1 MVNQNQRQLL
11 RSDFPA
17 VSKIADIEIDALE
30 LRYAHE
36 RFKALNVL
44 RLQRVRDSVNQRQLI
59 FLDLLPLLFHVN
71 HPMLPGY
78 HSGEVP
84 CGISH
89 YSPDTQVL
97 ERARSLAR
105 TFRPDHQ
112 REIDAGIHAIYL
124 MGSTGTIAWSRH
136 SDFDVWICH
145 EPGIEQAQYD
155 LLQNKAHAIESWAE
169 SLGLEVH
176 FFVLDD
182 ASFREQS
189 HSELSEHS
197 SGDAQHHLLLDEFYR
212 TSVLIAGRYP
222 VWWLI
227 PPQHEG
233 NYQAYKNRLLQ
244 NRFINHDEFVDF
256 GGLESLPVDEFY
268 GAALWQLNK
277 AIDSPYKS
285 MLKLLLLESYVDSYP
300 DSVLL
305 ASRFKEKIYQ
315 QDGCLEDLDPYS
327 MILQAIEDHLFS
339 RRESKRIDMLRR
351 CFYIK
356 VDLPLT
362 KPSHKDGWRKQQLQA
377 IVDSWGWGQDKL
389 QHLDARKQWKTPIV
403 AREFDEL
410 LEELQFSY
418 LRLKAF
424 ARMYASRDVA
434 GNRDLAILGRK
445 LSLTFDPQEG
455 RILLFNPGI
464 SHDIA
469 EPELTLWYQEASDE
483 WFLLAGKCVALPE
496 KAEMLT
502 VASSLLEVLAWG
514 HFNRVL
520 SAQQTRIH
528 LQPQGGVFLTHWE
541 LQSLILSLQDFFS
554 SSHKVDI
561 ANLETA
567 AYLSKSCVFINCGLD
582 SSQGKSESF
591 SYGQQQQNLVV
602 SCEQVSLSSWQEI
615 VTGHFSGGYALA
627 DSISDYLAWFPI
639 DGLKPAIP
647 TCFCFSSTMG
657 NALARRVEQIYAD
670 MIACF
675 YEQNAAESARYILQ
689 ANDEFML
696 FETENSVP
704 RYRCLATLTELYSE
718 LANVERQFTRTYIDK
733 LSLQALPL
741 ALLYAENKENTVQLF
756 YETEGMQADIYIVD
770 EWGALFR
777 QHVPFRD
784 QSTLLNPWL
793 IFLGRV
799 AANNSKITYPLEV
812 FQITR
817 NRNHVRELRQ
827 VHVEVNSRVSH
838 PLSVSLSHMDNAL
851 SVQEITIR
859 YANKQFSSMDGD
871 LIQQAAEAVMA
882 SRSSGEQYPLYLT
895 DIEMTEGK
903 FSQATT
909 VQLLQMKRNLESRL
923 NAAISRLEAIN

>member
-1 MVNQNQRQLL
+1 MQAN
-11 RSDFPA
+11 
-17 VSKIADIEIDALE
+17 ITDIEIDALE
-30 LRYAHE
+30 LRYAHQ
-36 RFKALNVL
+36 RFKALNAL
-44 RLQRVRDSVNQRQLI
+44 RLERVRGSVNHGQLI

-78 HSGEVP
+78 LAGEVP
-84 CGISH
+84 CGVSH
-89 YSPDTQVL
+89 YSPDRNVL

-105 TFRPDHQ
+105 TFRPDHR

-136 SDFDVWICH
+136 SDFDIWICH
-145 EPGIEQAQYD
+145 EPGINREQYD
-155 LLQNKAHAIESWAE
+155 LLQNKAYAIESWAD

-227 PPQHEG
+227 PPQYET
-233 NYQAYKNRLLQ
+233 NYPAYKNCLLE
-244 NRFINHDEFVDF
+244 NRFIQHDEFIDF

-300 DSVLL
+300 ESVLL

-315 QDGCLEDLDPYS
+315 QDDCLEELDPYS

-362 KPSHKDGWRKQQLQA
+362 KQSQKDGWRKQQLQA

-455 RILLFNPGI
+455 RVLLFNPGI
-464 SHDIA
+464 SHDIT
-469 EPELTLWYQEASDE
+469 EPELTLWYLEANDE
-483 WFLLAGKCVALPE
+483 WLLLAGKYVALPE
-496 KAEMLT
+496 KAETLT
-502 VASSLLEVLAWG
+502 MGSSLLEVLAWG
-514 HFNRVL
+514 YFNQVI
-520 SAQQTRIH
+520 SARQTRIH
-528 LQPQGGVFLTHWE
+528 LQPQGSVSLTYWE

-554 SSHKVDI
+554 CSNKMDI
-561 ANLETA
+561 ANLESS

-582 SSQGKSESF
+582 LSQGENESF

-602 SCEQVSLSSWQEI
+602 SCEQVSISSWQEI
-615 VTGHFSGGYALA
+615 ITGYFSGGYALA

-639 DGLKPAIP
+639 EGLKPAVP
-647 TCFCFSSTMG
+647 ACYCFSSTMG
-657 NALARRVEQIYAD
+657 NAIARRVEQIYAD
-670 MIACF
+670 LIDCF
-675 YEQNAAESARYILQ
+675 YEQKAAELARYILQ
-689 ANDEFML
+689 VNDEFML
-696 FETENSVP
+696 FEIENSVP
-704 RYRCLATLTELYSE
+704 RYRCLATLSELYSA
-718 LANVERQFTRTYIDK
+718 LANVEKSFVRTNIDR

-741 ALLYAENKENTVQLF
+741 AMLYAENRENTVQLF
-756 YETEGMQADIYIVD
+756 YETEGMRADIYVLD
-770 EWGALFR
+770 ERGALFR
-777 QHVPFRD
+777 QQVPFRD
-784 QSTLLNPWL
+784 QSTLLNPWFT
-793 IFLGRV
+793 FLENV
-799 AANNSKITYPLEV
+799 AVNNSEISSPLEV
-812 FQITR
+812 FHITR
-817 NRNHVRELRQ
+817 NRNHVRELCQ
-827 VHVEVNSRVSH
+827 LQVEVNSRASH
-838 PLSVSLSHMDNAL
+838 PLSASLSHLDNAL
-851 SVQEITIR
+851 SVQEVTIR
-859 YANKQFSSMDGD
+859 YGNRQFSSIDGD
-871 LIQQAAEAVMA
+871 PIQQAAEAVMA
-882 SRSSGEQYPLYLT
+882 SRRSGGQYPLYLT
-895 DIEMTEGK
+895 DIEIKNAK
-903 FSQATT
+903 FLQLTT

-923 NAAISRLEAIN
+923 NAAMSRLETIN